1 MPFRTAIAILSMLA
15 VVACA
20 PVQPYGYG
28 GGYPPSDGRGQA
40 GTVMEIQSIGQ
51 RNSTSGGGAVLG
63 AVIGGALGNQ
73 VGKGDGRT
81 AATIAGAVAG
91 GVVGNNV
98 ESRNNNRYR
107 SMYRILVRMNQSG
120 RTYTYEQPEAYGLR
134 RGDPVYVDN
143 GNVVPG
149 W

>member
-1 MPFRTAIAILSMLA
+1 MSFRRVVAILSMLA
-15 VVACA
+15 IVACA
-20 PVQPYGYG
+20 PVQPHGYG
-28 GGYPPSDGRGQA
+28 GGYAPANGRGES
-40 GTVMEIQSIGQ
+40 GTVMNVQSIGQ

-91 GVVGNNV
+91 GVIGNNV
-98 ESRNNNRYR
+98 ESRNNQYR
-107 SMYRILVRMNQSG
+107 TVYRILVRMDRSG
-120 RTYTYEQPEAYGLR
+120 RTYTFEQPDAYGLR
-134 RGDPVYVDN
+134 RGDPVYIDN
-143 GNVVPG
+143 GYVVPG

>member
-1 MPFRTAIAILSMLA
+1 MPIRIAIATFSMLA
-15 VVACA
+15 IVACA

-28 GGYPPSDGRGQA
+28 GGYPPPDGRRES
-40 GTVMEIQSIGQ
+40 GTVMNIESMGQ
-51 RNSTSGGGAVLG
+51 RSSTSGGGAVLG
-63 AVIGGALGNQ
+63 AVVGGALGNQ

-91 GVVGNNV
+91 GVIGNNV
-98 ESRNNNRYR
+98 ESRNKGYQTV
-107 SMYRILVRMNQSG
+107 YRILVRMNGSG
-120 RTYTYEQPEAYGLR
+120 RTFTFEQADAYGLR

-143 GNVVPG
+143 GYVVPG